1 MRRLYLLLLFC
12 LLFPALGVQSQ
23 DKPKVAVYTTDESD
37 YNIGAF
43 VGDFLINAIVKRG
56 EYIAIERT
64 SQFLSEINKEQSFQR
79 TGAVDDSQI
88 SRLGKNMGVQYVCVV
103 KVARVG
109 AQLFMSARLID
120 VETAEV
126 NSTARPVSFNPD
138 NLQDMES
145 ACDDLVASMFGKKSV
160 GAGFAS
166 TSSSIGRPH
175 PAEPEMVGYGV
186 RFLHKQI

>member
-1 MRRLYLLLLFC
+1 MLLLFC

-23 DKPKVAVYTTDESD
+23 DKPKVAVYTTDESG

-64 SQFLSEINKEQSFQR
+64 AQFLSEINKEQSFQR

-145 ACDDLVASMFGKKSV
+145 SCDNLVASMFGRV
-160 GAGFAS
+160 
-166 TSSSIGRPH
+166 
-175 PAEPEMVGYGV
+175 
-186 RFLHKQI
+186 

>member
-43 VGDFLINAIVKRG
+43 VGDYLINAIVKRG

-64 SQFLSEINKEQSFQR
+64 AQFLSEINKEQSFQR

-109 AQLFMSARLID
+109 EQLFMSARLID

-126 NSTARPVSFNPD
+126 KSTARPVSFNPD

-145 ACDDLVASMFGKKSV
+145 SCDNLVASMFGRV
-160 GAGFAS
+160 
-166 TSSSIGRPH
+166 
-175 PAEPEMVGYGV
+175 
-186 RFLHKQI
+186 

>member
-23 DKPKVAVYTTDESD
+23 DKPKVAVYTTDESG

-56 EYIAIERT
+56 EYIAIKRT
-64 SQFLSEINKEQSFQR
+64 AQFLSEINKEQSFQR

-120 VETAEV
+120 VETAAV
-126 NSTARPVSFNPD
+126 KSTARPVSFNPD

-145 ACDDLVASMFGKKSV
+145 SCDNLVASMFGRV
-160 GAGFAS
+160 
-166 TSSSIGRPH
+166 
-175 PAEPEMVGYGV
+175 
-186 RFLHKQI
+186 

>member
-64 SQFLSEINKEQSFQR
+64 AQFLSEINKEQSFQR

-126 NSTARPVSFNPD
+126 KSTARPVSFNPD

-145 ACDDLVASMFGKKSV
+145 SCDDLVASMFGRV
-160 GAGFAS
+160 
-166 TSSSIGRPH
+166 
-175 PAEPEMVGYGV
+175 
-186 RFLHKQI
+186 